1 MAKFRTKARA
11 VDHLGQGQIADLPTA
26 ICELWKNGYDAYAE
40 NLSCDLFQVG
50 YKGLDSPIFTL
61 SDDGT
66 GMSEEDLL
74 GKWIVL
80 GTDSKVRGPQ
90 ALSEEERLGKAPR
103 TPLGEKGIGR
113 LSVAYLGSPMLM
125 LTKQKHK
132 KCQML
137 FIDWRVLSNFNLYL
151 EDLDIPIRALN
162 RNISIEELL
171 QELIDDFK
179 ANLDLDVWKEH
190 RLLNRAIA
198 RSLKEI
204 SLPSFLTTDCLSNF
218 FNKEYHGT
226 TFIIFDPHA
235 QLLELSIEGAWS
247 EKADEAVKYL
257 RSSLNGI
264 TNAFKGE
271 QQLFQATF
279 NIHSE
284 SGSYDIISKSQF
296 FTREDMFAADH
307 WLSGQFNEEGE
318 FKGRLQ
324 VFHQNFEVFFRPN
337 RPPGLTPYGP
347 LKIEFGFIEGEA
359 KSSKLQREHF
369 DLLTRKGKHFGG
381 MYIYRDGFR
390 VLPYGRTE
398 YDFLEFEERRSRS
411 ATYYQFSHR
420 RLFGYIEI
428 SREKNPNLIDK
439 AGREGFITNRADRDF
454 RKDLKEFFVDLAI
467 RYFRTTGEG
476 ETPTSREQQAGDIK
490 SRNAKVL
497 AAEKQKSKQTVT
509 RFKRELKDYSENI
522 DKLST
527 TTNRLYIKLSSE
539 VKKPKIVF
547 SDAECLV
554 EEIQRNK
561 ALIKRLR
568 LSNPSRIILTES
580 LKARYSEYRA
590 NFITAI
596 ELVDKCDVLIGELQ
610 SRFSQENLEAE
621 FTRRLKSYQSDLT
634 ATLIRYRKRIEK
646 SLDPVLEK
654 IKSDINDISGTF
666 AFDTGKLNFSNSEDD
681 VDYGQLLKSLDTLY
695 DEYLNET
702 QNKYEHLTVHLEGLN
717 TDIDEDTLVGW
728 YKEEYEKI
736 EKKVEAM
743 HELSQLGMAI
753 EIIDHQFNV
762 LYAEIDQAIRFFKQ
776 FSDDNPKIE
785 YNYRQ
790 LRQAFDHLE
799 TNHQLLTPLY
809 RTSRRTRVEITG
821 AEIKEYLEKFFSTR
835 FKRHRIKFDSDDTF
849 DSYVFF
855 TFESVIKPVFI
866 NIINNAMY
874 WLTSVG
880 DRRISI
886 RMKDGKIRILN
897 SGPKIDDIYLEDI
910 FTLFF
915 SRRPSGRGIGLY
927 LAKTNLHTIGYEI
940 YATNE
945 RTFNRLGGACF
956 VIEPN
961 GGDENDL

>member
-40 NLSCDLFQVG
+40 NLSCDLFQEG
-50 YKGLDSPIFTL
+50 YKGLDTPVFTL

-132 KCQML
+132 RCQML
-137 FIDWRVLSNFNLYL
+137 FIDWRILSNFNLYL
-151 EDLDIPIRALN
+151 EDLDIPIKTLSR
-162 RNISIEELL
+162 RTSIDGSL
-171 QELIDDFK
+171 QELIDDFR
-179 ANLDLDVWKEH
+179 ANLALDVWQEH
-190 RLLNRAIA
+190 RSLNRTIA
-198 RSLKEI
+198 RTLRAI
-204 SLPSFLTTDCLSNF
+204 SLPSFLTTDYLSKF
-218 FNKEYHGT
+218 FENEYHGT
-226 TFIIFDPHA
+226 TFIIFDPHP

-247 EKADEAVKYL
+247 DKTDETVKYL

-271 QQLFQATF
+271 QQLFQAAF
-279 NIHSE
+279 NIHSDT
-284 SGSYDIISKSQF
+284 GSYDLISKSLF

-324 VFHQNFEVFFRPN
+324 VFNQNHEVFFRPN
-337 RPPGLTPYGP
+337 RPPGTTPYGP
-347 LKIEFGFIEGEA
+347 LKIEFGYMEGDA
-359 KSSKLQREHF
+359 KSSKLQREQW
-369 DLLTRKGKHFGG
+369 DLITSKIAQFGG
-381 MYIYRDGFR
+381 IYIYRDGFR

-420 RLFGYIEI
+420 KLFGYIEI
-428 SREKNPNLIDK
+428 SRENNSELIDK
-439 AGREGFITNRADRDF
+439 AGREGFIANKAYRDF
-454 RKDLKEFFVDLAI
+454 KKDLKEFFIDLAV
-467 RYFRTTGEG
+467 RYFRTTADAD
-476 ETPTSREQQAGDIK
+476 TPTAREEQIEVIRAK
-490 SRNAKVL
+490 NAKML
-497 AAEKQKSKQTVT
+497 DAEKQKGKQTIT
-509 RFKRELKDYSENI
+509 RFKRELKEYSENI
-522 DKLST
+522 YKLST
-527 TTNRLYIKLSSE
+527 TTNGLFQQLNSE

-547 SDAECLV
+547 SEAERLV

-568 LSNPSRIILTES
+568 LSNPSRIVLTES
-580 LKARYSEYRA
+580 LKARYSDYRT
-590 NFITAI
+590 NFIAAI
-596 ELVDKCDVLIGELQ
+596 ELIDKCDVLIGELQ

-621 FTRRLKSYQSDLT
+621 FTRRLRSYQSDLT
-634 ATLIRYRKRIEK
+634 TTLNRYKKRIEK
-646 SLDPVLEK
+646 SLNPILDK
-654 IKSDINDISGTF
+654 IKTDINDISGAF
-666 AFDTGKLNFSNSEDD
+666 AFDTGKLALSNSDD
-681 VDYGQLLKSLDTLY
+681 EVDYGQLLKNLDTLY
-695 DEYLNET
+695 DEYLNDT
-702 QNKYEHLTVHLEGLN
+702 QNKYEHLTIHLEGLD
-717 TDIDEDTLVGW
+717 TEIDEDSLVGW

-809 RTSRRTRVEITG
+809 RTSRRSRVEITG
-821 AEIKEYLEKFFSTR
+821 AEIREYLEKFFYTR
-835 FKRHRIKFDSDDTF
+835 FKRHRIKFNTDSKF
-849 DSYVFF
+849 DNYVFF

-874 WLTSVG
+874 WLTSVS
-880 DRRISI
+880 DRQITI
-886 RMKDGKIRILN
+886 RMQDGKIRILN
-897 SGPKIDDIYLEDI
+897 SGPKIDDVYLEDI

-915 SRRPSGRGIGLY
+915 SRRPGGRGIGLY

-940 YATNE
+940 YATND
-945 RTFNRLGGACF
+945 RAFNKLGGACF

-961 GGDENDL
+961 VGDENDL